1 MIIGLL
7 SYRSH
12 PFSGGQ
18 GIYIRHLSAALKDLG
33 HEVHVLSG
41 PPYPEISDDVN
52 LIKIPSLD
60 LFSVESRIKAFKLKF
75 LFSPIDLLEWLGI
88 MSGGF
93 PEPYVFGKRLEVFLE
108 ETNIKFDVLLDNQ
121 SLCYSLLN
129 IQKSIPLVTT
139 IHHPITKDHKIAL
152 DSARNWKERLST
164 NRWHGFLK
172 MQKKVAPKLNKI
184 ICPSLQSKLDVVD
197 EFSVDPHSIEVIL
210 NGIDIKTFKSRE
222 TIKIIKNRIVTT
234 ASADIP
240 LKGLKYLIRSLPR
253 VLEEFPDT
261 HLQVIGKTPEAGAIR
276 KLINKLD
283 LVDKISFHSELSELE
298 VVAIYSSAE
307 IAVIPSL
314 YEGFGFGAGEAMACG
329 VPLISTRSGGL
340 KEVIGDAAIIV
351 ESGSSEDIESAVIDL
366 FSDQTKQ
373 ELYSR
378 LGRERMENKFDW
390 LGSANQ
396 YLKVFEEAKQNFKVI

>member
-1 MIIGLL
+1 
-7 SYRSH
+7 
-12 PFSGGQ
+12 
-18 GIYIRHLSAALKDLG
+18 
-33 HEVHVLSG
+33 
-41 PPYPEISDDVN
+41 
-52 LIKIPSLD
+52 
-60 LFSVESRIKAFKLKF
+60 
-75 LFSPIDLLEWLGI
+75 

-93 PEPYVFGKRLEVFLE
+93 PEPYVFGKRLEIFLE
-108 ETNIKFDVLLDNQ
+108 DTNIKFDVLLDNQ

-129 IQKSIPLVTT
+129 IQKGMPLVTT

-172 MQKKVAPKLNKI
+172 MQKVVAPRLNKI
-184 ICPSLQSKLDVVD
+184 ICPSLQSKKDVVD
-197 EFSVDPHSIEVIL
+197 EFFVDPNSIEVIL

-222 TIKIIKNRIVTT
+222 KIKIIKNRIVTT

-261 HLQVIGKTPEAGAIR
+261 HLQVIGKTPEGSGIR

-283 LVDKISFHSELSELE
+283 LVDRISFYSELSESE

-329 VPLISTRSGGL
+329 VPLISTTSGGL

-351 ESGSSEDIESAVIDL
+351 ESGSSEDIERAVIDL

-378 LGRERMENKFDW
+378 LGRERMEDKFDW
-390 LGSANQ
+390 LGAANQ
-396 YLKVFEEAKQNFKVI
+396 YLKVFKEAKENFKII